1 MNTRVKTMS
10 KPFSKQALEVINK
23 RYLARNDDHEIIEDY
38 LGMFRRVADT
48 LGEDKKEE
56 LYQAMVN
63 KKFTPAGRTL
73 ANAGGPTSLVSNCIV
88 LHMTDSMDGIFQT
101 LKDAGLLQQQGSG
114 LGFAWHLLRPA
125 GTKAKRNRGIAS
137 GPVSFMKVYNQAFG
151 VIKQQN
157 RHGAN
162 MGVMCV
168 EHPDILEFIHCKE
181 KEGEIQNFN
190 ISVGITDRFMQAVI
204 ENNPNPWMAEFPC
217 NREDDYTGEV
227 MRMLPRRI
235 RRDNREVPVE
245 ITEVS
250 MTARELFDEIVK
262 CAWNNGEP
270 GIVFLD
276 NANRTNPLPALGKLH
291 TTNPCGE
298 QFLHDGDVCN
308 LGSINLGEFICEDE
322 HGKPAVNWQELD
334 KVTRLAIIA
343 LDNVVDNTDH
353 CVDRVN
359 DSLRGNR
366 RIGLGVMGWA
376 DMLVRL
382 KIPYGSQESIN
393 LAEGIMCYINNVAME
408 ESIQRGERLG
418 TFPNI
423 NKSIYKGTT
432 MRNAARTSIAPTGTI
447 SMIFD
452 ASSGIEPHFA
462 LAYKKTV
469 MNGTVFNYINED
481 LRTVLEQEN
490 LLTPELEERIVRSGT
505 IKDITEIPE
514 SIRKVFTC
522 AMDLSAEDHIKMQA
536 VFQRHT
542 DNSISKTINFPF
554 EATIEDVQNGYLLA
568 WKMGCKGCTVYRD
581 GSRQVQVLTID
592 TPKDTNCKD
601 GTCEL

>member
-1 MNTRVKTMS
+1 MMS
-10 KPFSKQALEVINK
+10 KEFSPQALAVIEK
-23 RYLARNDDHEIIEDY
+23 RYLARNDEHDIIEDH
-38 LGMFRRVADT
+38 LQMFRRVADT
-48 LGEDKKEE
+48 LGEDKKDE
-56 LYQAMVN
+56 LYNAMVS

-125 GTKAKRNRGIAS
+125 GTKAKKNRGIAS

-190 ISVGITDRFMQAVI
+190 ISVGITDRFMKAVVD
-204 ENNPNPWMAEFPC
+204 NDPNPWMAEYPC

-227 MRMLPRRI
+227 TRMLPRRI
-235 RRDNREVPVE
+235 KRDNREVPVE
-245 ITEVS
+245 ITDVS
-250 MTARELFDEIVK
+250 MTARQLFDEIVK

-308 LGSINLGEFICEDE
+308 LGSINLGEFVKGDS
-322 HGKPAVNWQELD
+322 VNWEELEQ
-334 KVTRLAIIA
+334 VVRLAIMA
-343 LDNVVDNTDH
+343 LDNVIDHTDH

-359 DSLRGNR
+359 TSLRGNR

-376 DMLVRL
+376 DMLIRL
-382 KIPYGSQESIN
+382 GIPYGSRPSFQ
-393 LAEGIMCYINNVAME
+393 LADQVAYFINNVAMD
-408 ESIQRGERLG
+408 ESLSRGQRLG
-418 TFPNI
+418 AFPNI
-423 NKSIYKGTT
+423 DKSVWAGTT
-432 MRNAARTSIAPTGTI
+432 MRNAARTSVAPTGTI
-447 SMIFD
+447 SMMFD
-452 ASSGIEPHFA
+452 CSSGIEPHFA

-481 LRTVLEQEN
+481 LKKTLGTQ
-490 LLTPELEERIVRSGT
+490 LTPELEEKIVRKGT
-505 IKDITEIPE
+505 IQGMEEIPE
-514 SIRKVFTC
+514 SIRKAFVC
-522 AMDLSAEDHIKMQA
+522 AMDLSAEAHIRMQA
-536 VFQRHT
+536 AWQKHV
-542 DNSISKTINFPF
+542 DNSISKTINFPY
-554 EATIEDVQNGYLLA
+554 EATIQDVQDGYLLA
-568 WKMGCKGCTVYRD
+568 WQLGCKGCTVYRD

-592 TPKDTNCKD
+592 SPKDTNCKD